1 MTSMTEYNQDSQ
13 NDIIFDLN
21 DISTFLYSIG
31 YLSQQKFNNIKKHQ
45 KTKQNNEII
54 FENNLNIT
62 MTDASVKYYE
72 LLQEI
77 NKKFNTN
84 LTFEENY
91 TQYKIY
97 TKTTLSFGTYLNY
110 LIIIVYILNNYSDL
124 INIKNLLNISKEKI
138 SVIEVDTINTLQS
151 NTLNNDLENLY
162 KALNDRPFYKDK
174 EVNANLVLLIFFIS
188 NNNNINI
195 DPQLNSINDFILKY
209 SIYNKLYVSNI
220 DLGLMLYSCN
230 YFYISIFKFNY

>member
-124 INIKNLLNISKEKI
+124 INIKNILNISKEKI

-174 EVNANLVLLIFFIS
+174 EVNANLVLLIFFIL

-195 DPQLNSINDFILKY
+195 DN
-209 SIYNKLYVSNI
+209 
-220 DLGLMLYSCN
+220 
-230 YFYISIFKFNY
+230 